1 MNLRDRRMEEEWQLL
16 EALTSANPRILA
28 QITRSSGEFRVVL
41 KESPAWISEGSELK
55 VEIEHAVRYV
65 YPRYYPA
72 LPIDGYFVR
81 PIAHVNVDP
90 VTGFVCLW
98 ERYQASQTIVDAVL
112 ITRAIMAC
120 RIANHDPAHCMQ
132 SVECAPL
139 PDAQPFI
146 VPEQCR
152 PVLLCRKCRQRLST
166 GQMPQ
171 EENRA
176 LSYIE

>member
-16 EALTSANPRILA
+16 EALACANPRIVA
-28 QITRSSGEFRVVL
+28 EITRSSEEFHVVL
-41 KESPAWISEGSELK
+41 KESRAWVLDGSKLK
-55 VEIEHAVRYV
+55 AENEHTVRYV
-65 YPRYYPA
+65 YPRYYPT
-72 LPIDGYFVR
+72 LPIDGYFAS

-98 ERYQASQTIVDAVL
+98 ESYRPSQTIVDAIL
-112 ITRAIMAC
+112 ITRSIMAC
-120 RIANHDPAHCMQ
+120 RTANLNPVHCMQ
-132 SVECAPL
+132 SVECAPF
-139 PDAQPFI
+139 PDVQPLTI
-146 VPEQCR
+146 PEQCR
-152 PVLLCRKCRQRLST
+152 PVLPCRKRRQRLST